1 MFIFTCIKL
10 RADDV
15 IKQIKDD
22 IFSGHTKNSKMKTKM
37 LKLKSF
43 YINRRAYY
51 NAKHRRLIM

>member
-37 LKLKSF
+37 PQTQKFL
-43 YINRRAYY
+43 
-51 NAKHRRLIM
+51 HQ